1 LNLKRKKKVELDP
14 RKMLQIMEHQVKNSE
29 SKLKILE
36 TEKGE
41 LERQINRLAVQP
53 NRREILESNIRKL
66 NDEIH
71 TMQVDKN
78 KFEITCKTYK
88 VVEFS
93 KEDLDQEKK
102 IVEKENEI

>member
-1 LNLKRKKKVELDP
+1 MNLKRKKKVELDP

-71 TMQVDKN
+71 TMQVD
-78 KFEITCKTYK
+78 
-88 VVEFS
+88 
-93 KEDLDQEKK
+93 
-102 IVEKENEI
+102 

>member
-1 LNLKRKKKVELDP
+1 
-14 RKMLQIMEHQVKNSE
+14 MEHQVKNSE

-41 LERQINRLAVQP
+41 LERQINRLAVKP

-93 KEDLDQEKK
+93 KEDLDKEKK